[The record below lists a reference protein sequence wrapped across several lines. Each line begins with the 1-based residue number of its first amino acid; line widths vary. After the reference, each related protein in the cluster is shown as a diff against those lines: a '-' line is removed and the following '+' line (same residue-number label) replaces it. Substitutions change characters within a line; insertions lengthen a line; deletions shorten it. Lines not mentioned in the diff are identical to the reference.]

1 MEELATSVLSY
12 ALWPL
17 LTLAIVGLWV
27 AATMDIVRNSHGEA
41 CKNVKLLCMATLVS
55 VVAVIAIVGI
65 GASFGDRWSEAVLS
79 ATPGETQT
87 NRQEEVSARAYLF
100 SFGLE
105 HVSNITSVESTSAT
119 QRTAVVIAIDPHVI
133 MEV

>member
-1 MEELATSVLSY
+1 MIVEELATSVISY

-41 CKNVKLLCMATLVS
+41 FKNVKLLCMATLVS
-55 VVAVIAIVGI
+55 VVAVIAIVSV
-65 GASFGDRWSEAVLS
+65 GAVFGAQWSEAVS
-79 ATPGETQT
+79 SFATSDGTGT
-87 NRQEEVSARAYLF
+87 NEQEMDPARAYLF

-105 HVSNITSVESTSAT
+105 HATYSSLADPRNVASPTS
-119 QRTAVVIAIDPHVI
+119 Q
-133 MEV
+133 

>member
-1 MEELATSVLSY
+1 MIVEELATSVISY

-41 CKNVKLLCMATLVS
+41 FTNVKLLCMATLVS
-55 VVAVIAIVGI
+55 VVAVIAITGI
-65 GASFGDRWSEAVLS
+65 S
-79 ATPGETQT
+79 ATFGGQWSKAVSSETSDGTRT
-87 NRQEEVSARAYLF
+87 NAQQRVPARAYLF

-105 HVSNITSVESTSAT
+105 HASYVKSAESTSST
-119 QRTAVVIAIDPHVI
+119 QHN
-133 MEV
+133 

>member
-27 AATMDIVRNSHGEA
+27 AATMDILRNRDGEA
-41 CKNVKLLCMATLVS
+41 FTNVKLLCMATLVS
-55 VVAVIAIVGI
+55 VAAV
-65 GASFGDRWSEAVLS
+65 
-79 ATPGETQT
+79 
-87 NRQEEVSARAYLF
+87 RAYLF

-119 QRTAVVIAIDPHVI
+119 QRR
-133 MEV
+133 

>member
-27 AATMDIVRNSHGEA
+27 AATIDIMRNRGGEA
-41 CKNVKLLCMATLVS
+41 FTNVKLLCMATLVS
-55 VVAVIAIVGI
+55 VAAVAAIVGI
-65 GASFGDRWSEAVLS
+65 GAIFGGQWSEAVSS
-79 ATPGETQT
+79 ATVNDIRTDG
-87 NRQEEVSARAYLF
+87 QEGLPARAYLF

-105 HVSNITSVESTSAT
+105 HVSNAASAESRSAT
-119 QRTAVVIAIDPHVI
+119 QRR
-133 MEV
+133 

>member
-27 AATMDIVRNSHGEA
+27 AATMDILRNRDGEA
-41 CKNVKLLCMATLVS
+41 FTNVKLLCMATLVS
-55 VVAVIAIVGI
+55 VAALIAIVGI
-65 GASFGDRWSEAVLS
+65 GVSFGDRWSEAVLS

-87 NRQEEVSARAYLF
+87 KRQEEVPARAYLF

-119 QRTAVVIAIDPHVI
+119 QRR
-133 MEV
+133 

>member
-27 AATMDIVRNSHGEA
+27 AATMDILRNRDGEA
-41 CKNVKLLCMATLVS
+41 FTNVKLLCMATLVS
-55 VVAVIAIVGI
+55 VAAVIAIVGI

-119 QRTAVVIAIDPHVI
+119 QRR
-133 MEV
+133 